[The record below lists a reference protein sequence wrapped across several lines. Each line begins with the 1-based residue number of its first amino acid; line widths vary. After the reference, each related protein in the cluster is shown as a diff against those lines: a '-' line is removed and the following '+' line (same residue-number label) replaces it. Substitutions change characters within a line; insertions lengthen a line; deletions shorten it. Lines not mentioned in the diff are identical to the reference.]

1 MSFVDKQLVCSECGA
16 EFVFS
21 ADEQETFLARGYTN
35 EPKRCP
41 ACREARRGR
50 NFSTSGSRN
59 YGNRQM
65 YSAVCAQCGASC
77 EVPFQPRQDRPVY
90 CNDCYRKMRPATDS
104 RRY

>member
-50 NFSTSGSRN
+50 NFSPGAPRSYGSRE
-59 YGNRQM
+59 M
-65 YSAVCAQCGASC
+65 YPAVCAQCGAPC
-77 EVPFQPRQDRPVY
+77 EVPFQPRADRPVY
-90 CNDCYRKMRPATDS
+90 CSDCYRKMRPATS
-104 RRY
+104 TRLY